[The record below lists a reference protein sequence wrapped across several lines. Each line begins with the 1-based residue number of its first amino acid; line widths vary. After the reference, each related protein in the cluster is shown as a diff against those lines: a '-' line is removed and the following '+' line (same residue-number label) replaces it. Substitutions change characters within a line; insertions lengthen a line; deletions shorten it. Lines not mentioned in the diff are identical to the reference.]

1 MYYIPCWS
9 VVRGDHGCSSSGE
22 NMQHTSQI
30 QWPCLHMDHSLAQ
43 AAATSAMTLWFALYI
58 LPEKKQRLTCR
69 YFIIIQTPG
78 SISKKFQITIKVID
92 DSLKAVIK
100 KHYGLILQLH
110 VQAPH

>member
-1 MYYIPCWS
+1 
-9 VVRGDHGCSSSGE
+9 
-22 NMQHTSQI
+22 
-30 QWPCLHMDHSLAQ
+30 MDHSLAQ

-100 KHYGLILQLH
+100 KKWIDFTATCTSTTLIIPQI
-110 VQAPH
+110 

>member
-1 MYYIPCWS
+1 
-9 VVRGDHGCSSSGE
+9 
-22 NMQHTSQI
+22 
-30 QWPCLHMDHSLAQ
+30 MDHSLAQ

-58 LPEKKQRLTCR
+58 LPEKKQQVTCK

-100 KHYGLILQLH
+100 KNYGLILQLH